1 MVTASRVQLWMAC
14 LGSSVLPNV
23 GRLHSASDRG
33 TVIHRYLEDVARYG
47 QAAALGNV
55 PEEHR
60 AECKRIDVTKVVE
73 YAEDKAEPEQAFA
86 WSPSLDRGRTLA
98 STGRAYDDVGED
110 EIAGTADLVR
120 ALDGDSLGVVIDYK
134 TGRHDVEEPSRNWQL
149 RTLALAVGR
158 ARNLGEVRAE
168 IWKLRDDG
176 GWWVRSHTF
185 DSFDLD
191 ATAAEI
197 RQRLEQANAVKTG
210 ARKLQLVE
218 GDHCEWCPSLT
229 SCPAKTTLARSLV
242 TVTKTMDNMDA
253 LSLEERG
260 LAWDVIARVQQVIDK
275 ARRSLEELAQYEPI
289 PLPDGRTLSLQEDS
303 REYVVGEVVR
313 EVVAERYGADVA
325 AKVCEV
331 KVSSSKAALDRELG
345 KAAKEVKE
353 EIRRRGGVRV
363 VRSTRLKA
371 V

>member
-33 TVIHRYLEDVARYG
+33 TVIHRYLEDVVRYG
-47 QAAALGNV
+47 QSAALGNV

-60 AECKRIDVTKVVE
+60 AECKRIDVSGILAV
-73 YAEDKAEPEQAFA
+73 ARDAEPEAAFA
-86 WSPSLDRGRTLA
+86 WSPSTDKGRKLS
-98 STGRAYDDVGED
+98 STNRAYDDVSED
-110 EIAGTADLVR
+110 EIAGTADLVVDAKPYR
-120 ALDGDSLGVVIDYK
+120 VIDYK
-134 TGRHDVEEPSRNWQL
+134 TGRHEVEAPERNWQL
-149 RTLALAVGR
+149 RTLAIAVAR
-158 ARNLGEVRAE
+158 AYEVTEIAVE

-185 DSFDLD
+185 DAFDLD

-197 RQRLEQANAVKTG
+197 RARLEQANAVKTG

-242 TVTKTMDNMDA
+242 TVTKSMDNMDA

-260 LAWDVIARVQQVIDK
+260 LAWDVITRAQMVIDK
-275 ARRSLEELAQYEPI
+275 IRRALEDLAQFEPI
-289 PLPDGRTLSLQEDS
+289 PLPDGRTLSLQEDT

-345 KAAKEVKE
+345 KAAKEVKD

>member
-23 GRLHSASDRG
+23 ERLHSASDRG
-33 TVIHRYLEDVARYG
+33 TVIHRYLEDVVRYG
-47 QAAALGNV
+47 QSAALGNV

-60 AECKRIDVTKVVE
+60 AECKRIDVSGILAV
-73 YAEDKAEPEQAFA
+73 ARDAEPEAAFA
-86 WSPSLDRGRTLA
+86 WSPSMDKGRKLS
-98 STGRAYDDVGED
+98 STNRAYDDVSED
-110 EIAGTADLVR
+110 EIAGTADLVVD
-120 ALDGDSLGVVIDYK
+120 AKPYCVIDYK
-134 TGRHDVEEPSRNWQL
+134 TGRHEVEAPERNWQL
-149 RTLALAVGR
+149 RTLALAVAR
-158 ARNLGEVRAE
+158 AYEVTEIAVE

-176 GWWVRSHTF
+176 GWWVRSHAF
-185 DSFDLD
+185 DGFDLD

-197 RQRLEQANAVKTG
+197 RQRLEQAHAVKTG

-229 SCPAKTTLARSLV
+229 SCPAKTQLASALVKSLPAAV
-242 TVTKTMDNMDA
+242 EHMTP
-253 LSLEERG
+253 EERG
-260 LAWDVIARVQQVIDK
+260 NAWDVITRAQMVIDK
-275 ARRSLEELAQYEPI
+275 IRRALEDLAQFEPI
-289 PLPDGRTLSLQEDS
+289 PLPDGRTLSLQEDM

-331 KVSSSKAALDRELG
+331 KVSSSKAAIDRELG
-345 KAAKEVKE
+345 KAAKEVKD

>member
-185 DSFDLD
+185 DAFDLD

-197 RQRLEQANAVKTG
+197 RQRLEQAHAVKTG

-229 SCPAKTTLARSLV
+229 SCPAKTQLASALVKSLPAAV
-242 TVTKTMDNMDA
+242 EHMTP
-253 LSLEERG
+253 EERG
-260 LAWDVIARVQQVIDK
+260 NAWDVITRAQMVIDK
-275 ARRSLEELAQYEPI
+275 IRRALEDLAQFEPI
-289 PLPDGRTLSLQEDS
+289 PLPDGRTLSLQEDM

-331 KVSSSKAALDRELG
+331 KVSSSKAAIDRELG
-345 KAAKEVKE
+345 KAAKEVKD